1 MVVLDRTKKISIF
14 SNLQMSEIE
23 MIDLSYNFIK
33 DLKDLKK
40 FSKLLSL
47 NMASNK
53 IIMKT
58 ILDMP
63 ISLKKLNIS
72 DNQINCL
79 SIKNNGSF
87 TSYFQSLVNL
97 EELDLSFNNLEK
109 IDERVFSTN
118 LKLRVFF
125 LNK

>member
-1 MVVLDRTKKISIF
+1 
-14 SNLQMSEIE
+14 

-87 TSYFQSLVNL
+87 ISYFQSLVNL

-109 IDERVFSTN
+109 IHKPVNWDKPEYEDAPLEARRRFENYVYGMA
-118 LKLRVFF
+118 
-125 LNK
+125 LNVMAASCS